1 VKGCTQQLYGCTD
14 YAQKNQGHEGVMATK
29 ITQKISFQGAHGAYS
44 DLACREAFAN
54 LETHPCNT
62 FEEAF
67 AAVRN
72 GVCDLAMI
80 PIDNTLAGRVADVH
94 HLLAGGDLHIIGEH
108 FLKID
113 HALLGVP
120 GATIE
125 GLKHVHSH
133 LHALPQCRKVI
144 KELGLKPHV
153 HADTAGAAQ
162 EVAQKADK
170 EHAAIASRLAA
181 QIYGLS
187 ILRPDVQDA
196 DHNTT
201 RFVILSRDPKIPPFQ
216 EDTQFITSFLFHVRN
231 IPAAL
236 YKALGGFATN
246 GVNMIKLE
254 SYVNPQFE
262 VAHFYVDVMGHPEAR
277 GLKLAL
283 EELRFFAKE
292 VTMLGTYPAHAF
304 RSRKIA
310 L

>member
-1 VKGCTQQLYGCTD
+1 VKSCTQQLYGCTD
-14 YAQKNQGHEGVMATK
+14 YAQKNQGHEQLMTTK
-29 ITQKISFQGAHGAYS
+29 NHQKISFQGAPGAYS
-44 DLACREAFAN
+44 DLACRAVYPD
-54 LETHPCNT
+54 LQTLPCHT

-67 AAVRN
+67 AALRL
-72 GVCDLAMI
+72 GEADLAMI

-94 HLLAGGDLHIIGEH
+94 HLLAGGGVFIIGEH
-108 FLKID
+108 FLKIE
-113 HALLGVP
+113 HALLGIP
-120 GATIE
+120 GATIK

-162 EVAQKADK
+162 EVSHKGDPA
-170 EHAAIASRLAA
+170 HAAIASRLAA
-181 QIYGLS
+181 QIYGLEV
-187 ILRPDVQDA
+187 LRPDVQDA

-201 RFVILSRDPKIPPFQ
+201 RFVILSRDPHIPPFRDQ
-216 EDTQFITSFLFHVRN
+216 DVFITSFLFHVRN

-246 GVNMIKLE
+246 GVNMLKLE
-254 SYVNPQFE
+254 SYVNPHFE
-262 VAHFYVDVMGHPEAR
+262 VAHFYVDVMGHPESH

-304 RSRKIA
+304 RNRKIA